1 MVLTSRRCRSMAIKA
16 GVGMSY
22 HHNPNVAGRE
32 AAEQALQKAGVSKPG
47 FVLMFGSMGYDQH
60 SLVRAV
66 RETTGG
72 APLTGCSAEG
82 TINGEDA
89 DESNFSVVVTAISS
103 EKLRW
108 HHGIARGLEA
118 DPRAVGKRVAKDL
131 MPHLSA
137 ETIGLFVFPDGLKDF
152 MVPTNNL
159 VDNFFAGL
167 EENLPS
173 ERFLPLWGGGANAN
187 FNNMA
192 SPSYQYCDDEVITD
206 GVSYALLSGKAQAG
220 WAISHA
226 CIPIGGER
234 KVTRSQGHVIYEID
248 GKPALEV
255 LKEYL
260 PDTHDITDDRDW
272 MRYAITLALSF
283 RAPSHI
289 KDEEYVVRG
298 IPSVNLSEGSITV
311 QTDVQEGTS
320 IWFSS
325 RDKEKISTGLDRM
338 ARQIKEQLEGDQ
350 PKLVLHFDCASRG
363 KMMFREQEKLELLK
377 RFRQSVDPEVPWV
390 GFYAFGEI
398 GPVEEHNNRNL
409 YTAVV
414 LALS

>member
-1 MVLTSRRCRSMAIKA
+1 MSVTSRRCRSMATKA

-32 AAEQALQKAGVSKPG
+32 AAEKALQKAGISKPD
-47 FVLMFGSMGYDQH
+47 FVFVFGSIGYDQRT
-60 SLVRAV
+60 LVQAV

-82 TINGEDA
+82 TIDGDDA

-103 EKLRW
+103 EELKWTNGL
-108 HHGIARGLEA
+108 AAGLEA

-131 MPHLSA
+131 TPHLSP

-152 MVPTNNL
+152 VVPTENL

-173 ERFLPLWGGGANAN
+173 ERFLPMWGGGANVDI
-187 FNNMA
+187 NNWA
-192 SPSYQYCDDEVITD
+192 PPTYQYCDDEVITD
-206 GVSYALLSGKAQAG
+206 GVCYALLSGKARAG

-234 KVTRSQGHVIYEID
+234 IVTRSKGNIIYEID
-248 GKPALEV
+248 GKPAMEV
-255 LKEYL
+255 FEEYI
-260 PDTHDITDDRDW
+260 PEG
-272 MRYAITLALSF
+272 TLAHDGDWFRYVISLSLCF
-283 RAPSHI
+283 RAPSYM

-298 IPSVNLSEGSITV
+298 MPAVSMADGSITV
-311 QTDVQEGTS
+311 QTEVKEGTS
-320 IWFSS
+320 VWLSS
-325 RDKEKISTGLDRM
+325 RDKEKVSNGFDRM
-338 ARQIKEQLEGDQ
+338 AAQIKDQLDGEK
-350 PKLVLHFDCASRG
+350 PKLIFQFECATRG
-363 KMMFREQEKLELLK
+363 KLMFRDQEKLQLQR
-377 RFRQSVDPEVPWV
+377 RFRQSLDPEAPWV
-390 GFYAFGEI
+390 GFYTVGET
-398 GPVEEHNNRNL
+398 GPVEEHNLRHL
-409 YTAVV
+409 YTSVV

>member
-1 MVLTSRRCRSMAIKA
+1 MTTKA
-16 GVGMSY
+16 GVGMSR

-32 AAEQALQKAGVSKPG
+32 AAQQPLKKAGIVKPD
-47 FVLMFGSMGYDQH
+47 FVFMFGSIGYDQH
-60 SLVRAV
+60 SLLPAV

-72 APLTGCSAEG
+72 APLWGCSVEG
-82 TINGEDA
+82 TIAAEDA

-103 EKLRW
+103 DELQW
-108 HHGIARGLEA
+108 HNGIATRLSA
-118 DPRAVGKRVAKDL
+118 DPRAVGQQVAKDL
-131 MPHLSA
+131 LPHLSA
-137 ETIGLFVFPDGLKDF
+137 DNIGLFVFPDGISVTVYTFFTANFDDF
-152 MVPTNNL
+152 L
-159 VDNFFAGL
+159 AGL
-167 EENLPS
+167 EGNLPS
-173 ERFLPLWGGGANAN
+173 ERFLPLWGGGAGND
-187 FNNMA
+187 FNLRA
-192 SPSYQYCDDEVITD
+192 PTFQYCDDEVTSD

-220 WAISHA
+220 WAISHG

-248 GKPALEV
+248 GKPAVEV

-260 PDTHDITDDRDW
+260 PDTHALTDDRDW

-283 RAPSHI
+283 RAPSYI

-320 IWFSS
+320 LWFSS
-325 RDKEKISTGLDRM
+325 RDKEKISIGLDRM

-363 KMMFREQEKLELLK
+363 KMMFRDQEKLQILK
-377 RFRQSVDPEVPWV
+377 RFRQSVGPDVPWA
-390 GFYAFGEI
+390 GFYAYGEI
-398 GPVEEHNNRNL
+398 GPVEEHNDRNL
-409 YTAVV
+409 YTAVT